1 MTGTAPV
8 TYQGGLMAEHKIVH
22 WELMGPDGDK
32 LAAFYGD
39 LFGWKLAP
47 TPGFDAYNMTDAE
60 ETGIGGAVGQGN
72 ENMPQYQTIYIQ
84 VDSVDEHLA
93 SPPATR
99 WPTSPGTPVRFSP
112 STSARTEPGWSAEA
126 RTAWSRCGI
135 SRAGSRSEV

>member
-1 MTGTAPV
+1 
-8 TYQGGLMAEHKIVH
+8 MAEHKIVH

-60 ETGIGGAVGQGN
+60 ETGIGGAIGQGN
-72 ENMPQYQTIYIQ
+72 ENMPQYQTIYVQ

-93 SPPATR
+93 KAEGAGGTTVVPRTEV
-99 WPTSPGTPVRFSP
+99 PGTVTFGLFTDPAGNLVGVVEEETPV
-112 STSARTEPGWSAEA
+112 
-126 RTAWSRCGI
+126 
-135 SRAGSRSEV
+135 AG

>member
-1 MTGTAPV
+1 
-8 TYQGGLMAEHKIVH
+8 MAEHKIVH
-22 WELMGPDGDK
+22 FELMGPDGDK

-60 ETGIGGAVGQGN
+60 ETGIGGAIGQGN

-93 SPPATR
+93 KAEGAGGTTVVPRTEV
-99 WPTSPGTPVRFSP
+99 PGTVTFGLFTDPAGNLVGVVEEETP
-112 STSARTEPGWSAEA
+112 AAE
-126 RTAWSRCGI
+126 
-135 SRAGSRSEV
+135 